1 MSTFS
6 LIWLQS
12 NQPEQLPIF
21 IGLTITVLTMDVFLA
36 RPRGFCAGVNR
47 AIAIVNRALERSAP
61 PVYVLH
67 EIVHNTHVLEE
78 LRNRGAVFVEEL
90 EEIPPGS
97 VTIFSAHGVSI
108 SVEEQAKTLKLR
120 TIDATCPLVS
130 KVHRRMICLNTL
142 GYDVLVIGHKGHPEV
157 EGTCGQAVG
166 PVHVVSKP
174 AEIAALRVTDPARVG
189 YVTQTTLS
197 VDDTA
202 EMLEAIR
209 QRFPEITEPE
219 RTDICY
225 ATTNRQTAVRRLADR
240 VDLVLIVGSKN
251 SSNSNRLREVAEQR
265 RIPAYLIDHAE
276 EIEPQWFKGVAR
288 VGVSAGASAPE
299 HLVVEVV
306 AWLQRFSPGSVE
318 EMEGEEEHINFLVP
332 DMEA

>member
-1 MSTFS
+1 
-6 LIWLQS
+6 
-12 NQPEQLPIF
+12 
-21 IGLTITVLTMDVFLA
+21 MDVLLA

-47 AIAIVNRALERSAP
+47 AIAIVNQALERYAP

-67 EIVHNTHVLEE
+67 EIVHNTHVLEA
-78 LRNRGAVFVEEL
+78 LRSRGAVFVEEL

-97 VTIFSAHGVSI
+97 ATIFSAHGVSRG
-108 SVEEQAKTLKLR
+108 VEEQAKALMLR

-130 KVHRRMICLNTL
+130 TVHRRMIRLNTL

-174 AEIAALRVTDPARVG
+174 SEVAALQVTDPAKVG

-197 VDDTA
+197 VDDTV
-202 EMLEAIR
+202 EMLAAIR
-209 QRFPEITEPE
+209 QRFPKIIEPE

-225 ATTNRQTAVRRLADR
+225 ATTNRQAAVRKLADR

-251 SSNSNRLREVAEQR
+251 SSNSNRLREVAEHR
-265 RIPAYLIDHAE
+265 RTPAYLIDYAG
-276 EIEPQWFKGVAR
+276 EIKPQWFEGVKR

-306 AWLQRFSPGSVE
+306 AWLQRYSPGSVE
-318 EMEGEEEHINFLVP
+318 EMAGEEEHVSFHVP
-332 DMEA
+332 DLDV